1 MHYELYIDLFFL
13 INFLMDYFLLLM
25 VGKMLKCRIRR
36 LRIIA
41 GAMVGAFLTCIFVV
55 FLRGKIWRLVLFH
68 GVMNM
73 CLLKTGLW
81 IKEKRTL
88 IKAWILL
95 YVSAFLLGGILNVFQ
110 PYVRGGAVFLILA
123 FAGYHLCLGI
133 WDLLAYFHKNEEKW
147 VEKPLV
153 AVSERQKLSNV
164 YDMILNPD
172 DL

>member
-73 CLLKTGLW
+73 CLLKTGLG

-133 WDLLAYFHKNEEKW
+133 WDWLAPVEPGCIKTEENVRFMPLLTLETGCGI
-147 VEKPLV
+147 
-153 AVSERQKLSNV
+153 R
-164 YDMILNPD
+164 
-172 DL
+172 

>member
-73 CLLKTGLW
+73 CLLKTGLG

-110 PYVRGGAVFLILA
+110 PYVPTWRARTS
-123 FAGYHLCLGI
+123 
-133 WDLLAYFHKNEEKW
+133 WN
-147 VEKPLV
+147 
-153 AVSERQKLSNV
+153 
-164 YDMILNPD
+164 
-172 DL
+172 

>member
-1 MHYELYIDLFFL
+1 M
-13 INFLMDYFLLLM
+13 
-25 VGKMLKCRIRR
+25 
-36 LRIIA
+36 
-41 GAMVGAFLTCIFVV
+41 
-55 FLRGKIWRLVLFH
+55 
-68 GVMNM
+68 
-73 CLLKTGLW
+73 
-81 IKEKRTL
+81 
-88 IKAWILL
+88 
-95 YVSAFLLGGILNVFQ
+95 SLGGILNVFQ

-133 WDLLAYFHKNEEKW
+133 WDLLAYFHKNMAGSCRARLYQNGRECEIYAIIDTGNRLRDSLTGRPVHVITGEIAEKLGCTDFSSKRVITYQSIGKENGTMPILMLDCLCCRCEKEEKW

>member
-1 MHYELYIDLFFL
+1 M
-13 INFLMDYFLLLM
+13 
-25 VGKMLKCRIRR
+25 
-36 LRIIA
+36 
-41 GAMVGAFLTCIFVV
+41 
-55 FLRGKIWRLVLFH
+55 FH

-73 CLLKTGLW
+73 CLLKTGLG

-133 WDLLAYFHKNEEKW
+133 WDLLAYFHKNMGW
-147 VEKPLV
+147 L
-153 AVSERQKLSNV
+153 L
-164 YDMILNPD
+164 
-172 DL
+172 